1 MFLSLAYYLSAIY
14 ALPPYLATS
23 GFAQQLGDEGFRQ
36 FLAVGMWTS
45 AFLLADFLFD
55 AMEHVM
61 GYDVIHGVYV
71 GHNTLQGLYGFTLE
85 WLVRLLFVSAV
96 GVQALVQYTGVSDD
110 RKIVLAFCCEA
121 YTRIV
126 AMVLCTATMSDTFD
140 QMLLERRGALL
151 TTGIFA
157 VSQLVVF
164 FGTLASVQ
172 SDAVLLVTMLARIGV
187 WISFLALGG
196 LCLLCWRSLVNRARL
211 LGRQSINT
219 KEWTFMLF
227 SFLFSFFVIVYFT
240 LRGAGGRDLNF
251 AHLETSSVLALKVHM
266 GSWIVYAVVAVLLPV
281 RIARLNVRKARH
293 RIIST
298 KRDVSELVNAPLKVV
313 QTSLSYILSNPD
325 PLADPACREHLAL
338 VASACETTIEKLVH
352 ISSVPDDDAYTIA
365 VQSEV
370 SAEDRYRGDPTATT
384 PRLLRQPPPQELHTA
399 TLGAAGRGAVES
411 SVAAVSGG
419 DLEAS
424 VLWKAPPSVG
434 SGGHLAR
441 VAAAAGGGVAGEE
454 AGEHSRPPSSSS
466 FSGPPPSLATR
477 DASSLTLSPRL
488 GGGVPDDRKKDSSP
502 PPQQPQPDP
511 TNTAPRASPVA
522 GRDGWVTSPGWCDPK
537 VEVALTRS
545 EALQVA
551 GELAL
556 AVDVVMLAVR
566 GLVGTDDTSSA
577 SSDDRSLTHG
587 LGPSDRFALALCLKR
602 LCVLHK
608 ALGHFPLAEERC
620 VAGISSIRAHMCFHI
635 FSLIWYH
642 SIHGCI
648 RVLEGLGTEFGD
660 GAVDPR
666 YVAALL
672 FLSMVCAS
680 DGLMR
685 VLSTFLAQV
694 VGQRAFLAGVRAGG
708 ARAGGRG
715 R

>member
-1 MFLSLAYYLSAIY
+1 
-14 ALPPYLATS
+14 
-23 GFAQQLGDEGFRQ
+23 
-36 FLAVGMWTS
+36 
-45 AFLLADFLFD
+45 
-55 AMEHVM
+55 
-61 GYDVIHGVYV
+61 
-71 GHNTLQGLYGFTLE
+71 
-85 WLVRLLFVSAV
+85 
-96 GVQALVQYTGVSDD
+96 
-110 RKIVLAFCCEA
+110 
-121 YTRIV
+121 
-126 AMVLCTATMSDTFD
+126 
-140 QMLLERRGALL
+140 
-151 TTGIFA
+151 
-157 VSQLVVF
+157 
-164 FGTLASVQ
+164 
-172 SDAVLLVTMLARIGV
+172 
-187 WISFLALGG
+187 
-196 LCLLCWRSLVNRARL
+196 
-211 LGRQSINT
+211 
-219 KEWTFMLF
+219 
-227 SFLFSFFVIVYFT
+227 
-240 LRGAGGRDLNF
+240 
-251 AHLETSSVLALKVHM
+251 
-266 GSWIVYAVVAVLLPV
+266 
-281 RIARLNVRKARH
+281 VRKARH

-384 PRLLRQPPPQELHTA
+384 PRLLRQPPPQEVHTAA
-399 TLGAAGRGAVES
+399 TLGCAGRGAVES

-419 DLEAS
+419 DLEAP

-488 GGGVPDDRKKDSSP
+488 GGQHDDRKKDTS

-511 TNTAPRASPVA
+511 TNTALRTSPVA

-577 SSDDRSLTHG
+577 SSDDCSLTHG

-620 VAGISSIRAHMCFHI
+620 VATEADIAGVFAHM
-635 FSLIWYH
+635 
-642 SIHGCI
+642 
-648 RVLEGLGTEFGD
+648 
-660 GAVDPR
+660 
-666 YVAALL
+666 
-672 FLSMVCAS
+672 FLNS
-680 DGLMR
+680 
-685 VLSTFLAQV
+685 F
-694 VGQRAFLAGVRAGG
+694 F
-708 ARAGGRG
+708 
-715 R
+715 

>member
-1 MFLSLAYYLSAIY
+1 MEIDRGAAATTPRPVVAPTKTDAYAKFSVCTGIASLCVLFLSLAYYLSATY

-36 FLAVGMWTS
+36 FLAVGIWTS

-96 GVQALVQYTGVSDD
+96 GVQALMLYTGVPDD
-110 RKIVLAFCCEA
+110 RKIVLAFFCEA

-126 AMVLCTATMSDTFD
+126 AVVLCTATMSDTFD

-151 TTGIFA
+151 TTGVFA

-164 FGTLASVQ
+164 FGTLASMQ

-219 KEWTFMLF
+219 NECTFMLY
-227 SFLFSFFVIVYFT
+227 SFLFSFFVVVYFT
-240 LRGAGGRDLNF
+240 LRAGGRDLDF

-352 ISSVPDDDAYTIA
+352 ISLVPDDDAYTM
-365 VQSEV
+365 VQSDV
-370 SAEDRYRGDPTATT
+370 SVEDRYRGDPTATT
-384 PRLLRQPPPQELHTA
+384 LLRQLPPQAHTA
-399 TLGAAGRGAVES
+399 TLGAAGGGAVGS

-419 DLEAS
+419 DLEAP

-434 SGGHLAR
+434 SGGGHLAR
-441 VAAAAGGGVAGEE
+441 VAAAADGRVADVEVWE
-454 AGEHSRPPSSSS
+454 RSRPPSSSS

-488 GGGVPDDRKKDSSP
+488 GGQHDDLKKDMSP
-502 PPQQPQPDP
+502 QQQQQQQQPQTDP
-511 TNTAPRASPVA
+511 THMAPRASAVA
-522 GRDGWVTSPGWCDPK
+522 GRDGWLTSPGWCDPK

-545 EALQVA
+545 ESLQVA
-551 GELAL
+551 GELSL

-577 SSDDRSLTHG
+577 SDCSLTHG

-608 ALGHFPLAEERC
+608 ALGHFSSAEERC
-620 VAGISSIRAHMCFHI
+620 VATEADISGVFAHM
-635 FSLIWYH
+635 FSHQFLFSQH
-642 SIHGCI
+642 P
-648 RVLEGLGTEFGD
+648 RVH
-660 GAVDPR
+660 P
-666 YVAALL
+666 
-672 FLSMVCAS
+672 
-680 DGLMR
+680 
-685 VLSTFLAQV
+685 
-694 VGQRAFLAGVRAGG
+694 RAGG
-708 ARAGGRG
+708 TWRRFRRWSRRPSVSPLLGGLSTV
-715 R
+715 